1 MSGAV
6 EQWLTISSPCIGMPR
21 AGVRAVGGKGGVGG
35 GEGFSLIELLITL
48 AVVAVLSGIVVPVA
62 QTAIQRGKEQE
73 LRLAL
78 RELRSA
84 IDQYKKAGDEGRI
97 RTAANDSGYPAN
109 LQVLLEGEV
118 DLRDPK
124 QRKIYFLRRI
134 PRDPLHPDSRLQPA
148 DTWAK
153 RAYASGPDNP
163 REGDDVYD
171 VYSKST
177 GVGLNGVPYRQW

>member
-1 MSGAV
+1 MMSGLARP
-6 EQWLTISSPCIGMPR
+6 WATISWRRIG
-21 AGVRAVGGKGGVGG
+21 ATGGGVGAVGGVGRG
-35 GEGFSLIELLITL
+35 DGFSLIELLITL
-48 AVVAVLSGIVVPVA
+48 AIVAVLAGVVVPVA
-62 QTAIQRGKEQE
+62 QTSVQRAKEQE

-97 RTAANDSGYPAN
+97 RTAVSDSGYPAN

-118 DLRDPK
+118 DLRDPR

-134 PRDPLHPDSRLQPA
+134 PRDPLHPDSRAQPA

-153 RAYASGPDNP
+153 RAYTSEPDSP
-163 REGDDVYD
+163 SEGDDVYD
-171 VYSKST
+171 VYSRSK

>member
-1 MSGAV
+1 MGEDFRASDRHG
-6 EQWLTISSPCIGMPR
+6 PR
-21 AGVRAVGGKGGVGG
+21 WSECSRWKGRRRG

-97 RTAANDSGYPAN
+97 RTAVNDSGYPAN
-109 LQVLLEGEV
+109 LQRLVEGEV

-134 PRDPLHPDSRLQPA
+134 PRDPLHPDGRLPPA

-153 RAYASGPDNP
+153 RAYASEPDNP
-163 REGDDVYD
+163 SEGDDVYD